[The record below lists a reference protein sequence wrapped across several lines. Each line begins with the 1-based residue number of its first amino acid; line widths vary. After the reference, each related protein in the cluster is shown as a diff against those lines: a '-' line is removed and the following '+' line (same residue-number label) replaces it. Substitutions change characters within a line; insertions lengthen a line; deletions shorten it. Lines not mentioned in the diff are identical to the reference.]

1 MQYNG
6 TGPRRITSKHFL
18 FSPQANSAKITTG
31 KITNFTLVLKNNI
44 VTVSIISGGESCQ
57 QAKNA
62 SFSKKKL
69 LTGVREMPH

>member
-6 TGPRRITSKHFL
+6 TGSRRITSKH
-18 FSPQANSAKITTG
+18 PNHPKQTEHKITPG

-57 QAKNA
+57 QAKKA